1 MESTTVTATMATQAD
16 SRKRYA
22 FDHLLHRLCKFM
34 HAYPRVMDDKMPDHD
49 IVWMD
54 EIERGGPA
62 QTIRDAIKMHPEMW
76 VEALPQ
82 ECCIVHRETLKK
94 YVGAD
99 AAEYMESH
107 AANAVANQAARL
119 LHEYEER
126 ERQRVYG
133 GTIARRFDAD
143 LQNSDE

>member
-1 MESTTVTATMATQAD
+1 MSETPSTVTAIMASKAD

-22 FDHLLHRLCKFM
+22 FDRLLHRLRRFM
-34 HAYPRVMDDKMPDHD
+34 HAYPRVMDDKMPDHE
-49 IVWMD
+49 IVWLD

-62 QTIRDAIKMHPEMW
+62 QTIRDAIKAHPDLW
-76 VEALPQ
+76 AEAIPQ

-107 AANAVANQAARL
+107 GANAVANQAARL
-119 LHEYEER
+119 LYEEQER
-126 ERQRVYG
+126 ERNERYSQPES
-133 GTIARRFDAD
+133 
-143 LQNSDE
+143 N